1 MTKPKLPES
10 RGKLR
15 EGPDGAEIP
24 FGTWLRRQREAR
36 GVSLR
41 EIADSTRIS
50 LRYLE
55 ALEGD
60 RFDALPALVFARGF
74 LREYARVVGLDAD
87 EVVNLFLV
95 AARAGQPPEE
105 DAPVPPARATR
116 VGSPWGYGL
125 LLGVAMV
132 ALLAIAVALSFWAER
147 RSRAAVPATVSVVPP
162 PATEAAAPAG
172 PRGDEGA
179 PVTPVPVATAA
190 FTPTAAP
197 GGSPTGVEP
206 VGSVAEA
213 LPPASAAL
221 AVTLSFT
228 GDCWVEAV
236 VDGRRRPGELKI
248 GGETLTLEG
257 TEWVGLT
264 LGNRAGVVVT
274 ANGQPVALPV
284 SSSNVVRN
292 LRIERAALPGAV
304 GASPR

>member
-10 RGKLR
+10 RAKLR

-60 RFDALPALVFARGF
+60 RFDALPAQVFARGF

-95 AARAGQPPEE
+95 AARAGQAPEE
-105 DAPVPPARATR
+105 DAPAPPARTTR

-147 RSRAAVPATVSVVPP
+147 RSRAAAPATVSVVPP
-162 PATEAAAPAG
+162 PATEAVAPAE
-172 PRGDEGA
+172 PRRDEGA
-179 PVTPVPVATAA
+179 PVTPVPLATAA
-190 FTPTAAP
+190 FTPTAVPAA
-197 GGSPTGVEP
+197 SPTGALS

-213 LPPASAAL
+213 LEPASAPL

-257 TEWVGLT
+257 AEWVSLT

-274 ANGQPVALPV
+274 ANGQPVALPA

-292 LRIERAALPGAV
+292 LRIERTALPGAV
-304 GASPR
+304 GALPR